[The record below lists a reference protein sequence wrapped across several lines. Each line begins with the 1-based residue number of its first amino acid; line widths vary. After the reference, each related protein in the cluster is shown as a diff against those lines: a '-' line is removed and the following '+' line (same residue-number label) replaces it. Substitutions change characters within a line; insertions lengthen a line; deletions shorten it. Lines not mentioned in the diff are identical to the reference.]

1 MSAPARRFAV
11 FAIAYTGARDFVPL
25 YAVYAL
31 LFQAQDVSEAGIS
44 TLFLLWSLTSF
55 VAEVPSGAWADLVS
69 RRLLLALGSLLTAVG
84 FALWIVVPT
93 FPGFLAGFVL
103 WGVGGALVSGTW
115 ESLVYDALAERGETG
130 RYAAIIGGGESAS
143 WVAAVASAALTTPLL
158 AAGGYALVGW
168 VSVATTLLH
177 AVVSLRLPDPPR
189 TGVDPD
195 EVAEDGAV
203 PVDANAADEVEW
215 DGAVAAD
222 AQAPRDEDDVSVSG
236 AVREYVDTLT
246 AGVREAT
253 THPPVRRA
261 VIGLSLLTGL
271 LAFDE
276 YLPLVAA
283 GTGVDI
289 ETVPLLVTMVYVTQA
304 VASALAGPAAG
315 LADRWISRLLVVG
328 GILIAVGALL
338 GTPLGFGLLAVGY
351 GAMTCVMIVGD
362 ARLQDAITGR
372 ARATVT
378 STVGLGSELMAVVV
392 FAGYAAGSTAL
403 GLTVLVALNGVA
415 LLGVAGILP
424 RRGVA

>member
-1 MSAPARRFAV
+1 MSAPARRFSV

-69 RRLLLALGSLLTAVG
+69 RRLLLALGSLLTALG
-84 FALWIVVPT
+84 FALWILVPT

-115 ESLVYDALAERGETG
+115 ESLVYDVLAELGETP
-130 RYAAIIGGGESAS
+130 RYAGIIGGGESAS
-143 WVAAVASAALTTPLL
+143 WVAAVGAAALTTPLL
-158 AAGGYALVGW
+158 AAGGYDLVGW
-168 VSVATTLLH
+168 VSVAITLLH
-177 AVVSLRLPDPPR
+177 ALVSLRLPDPPR

-195 EVAEDGAV
+195 EVEEDGTV
-203 PVDANAADEVEW
+203 SDAQDVAPAPEADDADEPVGVA
-215 DGAVAAD
+215 GAL
-222 AQAPRDEDDVSVSG
+222 
-236 AVREYVDTLT
+236 REYVDALT
-246 AGVREAT
+246 AGLREAT

-283 GTGVDI
+283 DTGVAVG
-289 ETVPLLVTMVYVTQA
+289 TVPLLITLAYVAQA
-304 VASALAGPAAG
+304 LASALAGPAAR
-315 LADRWISRLLVVG
+315 LPDRWISRLLVLG
-328 GILIAVGALL
+328 GGLIAAGALL
-338 GTPLGFGLLAVGY
+338 GTPTGFGVLAIGY
-351 GAMTCVMIVGD
+351 AAMTCVMIVGD
-362 ARLQDAITGR
+362 ARLQDAITGP

-378 STVGLGSELMAVVV
+378 STVGLGSELFAVGV
-392 FAGYAAGSTAL
+392 FAAYAVGAGPL
-403 GLTVLVALNGVA
+403 GISVVVALNGLA
-415 LLGVAGILP
+415 LLGVSLLLP
-424 RRGVA
+424 RRSTSSP